1 MKKAGKRTIICF
13 LILSLG
19 ITLLAVADPASAE
32 TVRGKVF
39 RRTPSGSY
47 PAPSIRLTL
56 YGHDNEG
63 RSAPVFSGNDGTYYF
78 HSIPPG
84 NYTLEVWLDTNR
96 SMNYSLQV
104 RSSPYTDIGPI
115 YIP

>member
-1 MKKAGKRTIICF
+1 MKKAGTIKLFIY
-13 LILSLG
+13 LILSFVM
-19 ITLLAVADPASAE
+19 TLFAVADPAIAE
-32 TVRGKVF
+32 TVRGKIF
-39 RRTPSGSY
+39 RRTSSGSY
-47 PAPSIRLTL
+47 PAPSVRLTL
-56 YGHDNEG
+56 YGHDKG

-84 NYTLEVWLDTNR
+84 NYTLEVWVGANR

-104 RSSPYTDIGPI
+104 RSSPFTDVGPI